1 MSDDRIKQALSIFEE
16 AGFSYV
22 KELKYQGK
30 LVGMEVDNGGLPK
43 IPCSVYIDIE
53 NKEVEFNSSNRK
65 ANIKLIK
72 ATYLLLKEL
81 GMYDEQ

>member
-1 MSDDRIKQALSIFEE
+1 MSGDRIKQVLSIFEE

-22 KELKYQGK
+22 KEIKYQGK
-30 LVGMEVDNGGLPK
+30 LIGMEVNNGGLPK
-43 IPCSVYIDIE
+43 IPCEVYIDIE
-53 NKEVEFNSSNRK
+53 NKEAEINSSNRK